1 MPGMKISF
9 QLEDITTILQDGVV
23 QGAPEK
29 PITGIASLAQ
39 ARPGDLA
46 FLGNRKYTPDVKS
59 CQASV
64 ILLFHD
70 YEGEPA
76 PGQAFVRLE
85 NPSLGLARLCGA
97 IEAMLW
103 PKPDPGV
110 HPTAVIDET
119 ATVDPTAF
127 IGPYCVIGAGAKIGP
142 GSNLESL
149 VSVGREAAVGAHSRL
164 SAHVSVGDY
173 CVIGD
178 RVRLHAGVV
187 IGSDGF
193 GFETNDGVHEKVPQI
208 GNVVVENDVEIG
220 ANATIDRARFS
231 STRIGE
237 GSKLDNLV
245 QVAHNVV
252 IGKGC
257 LIVAQAGIS
266 GSTTLEDF
274 VIVAGQAGITGH
286 LKLAKGSVIGAQAGL
301 HNDTKPGAY
310 YRGSPA
316 NTAALQHRIDILSKR
331 LPELFKRVASL
342 EEKAAG

>member
-1 MPGMKISF
+1 MNISF
-9 QLEDITTILQDGVV
+9 LLEDITRILQDGVV
-23 QGAPEK
+23 EGSLDQ

-39 ARPGDLA
+39 AQPGDLA
-46 FLGNRKYTPDVKS
+46 FLGNRKYTPDVKT
-59 CQASV
+59 CRASV

-70 YEGEPA
+70 YEGAPA

-103 PKPDPGV
+103 PKPQPGV
-110 HPTAVIDET
+110 HATAVIDES
-119 ATVDPTAF
+119 AEVDPTAWV
-127 IGPYCVIGAGAKIGP
+127 GPYCVVGAGAKIGP

-149 VSVGREAAVGAHSRL
+149 VTVGREASVGAQCRI
-164 SAHVSVGDY
+164 SAHVSIGDY
-173 CVIGD
+173 CEVGD
-178 RVRLHAGVV
+178 RVRLHPGVV

-193 GFETNDGVHEKVPQI
+193 GFETNSGVHEKVPQI
-208 GNVVVENDVEIG
+208 GNVVIENDVEIG
-220 ANATIDRARFS
+220 ANTTIDRARFS

-245 QVAHNVV
+245 QIAHNVV

-266 GSTTLEDF
+266 GSTTMEDF

-286 LKLAKGSVIGAQAGL
+286 LTLAKGSVIGAQTGL
-301 HNDTKPGAY
+301 HNDTQPGAY

-342 EEKAAG
+342 EKKAAG

>member
-1 MPGMKISF
+1 MAGMKIAF
-9 QLEDITTILQDGVV
+9 QMEDITAILQDGVV
-23 QGAPEK
+23 EGQPGK
-29 PITGIASLAQ
+29 PITGIASLSQ

-46 FLGNRKYTPDVKS
+46 FLGNRKYTPDVKA

-70 YEGEPA
+70 YEGAPA

-103 PKPDPGV
+103 PKPNPGV

-119 ATVDPTAF
+119 AEVDPGAWV
-127 IGPYCVIGAGAKIGP
+127 GPYCVIGAGAKVGP

-149 VSVGREAAVGAHSRL
+149 VTIGREASVGAHCRI

-173 CVIGD
+173 CQVGD
-178 RVRLHAGVV
+178 RVRLHPGVV

-220 ANATIDRARFS
+220 ANASIDRARFS

-301 HNDTKPGAY
+301 HNDTKPGGY

-316 NTAALQHRIDILSKR
+316 NTAVLQHRIDILSKR

-342 EEKAAG
+342 EEKTAG